1 MDAII
6 LCVLIFLAGVYFG
19 RKSAKKKI
27 YVDRQDAP
35 SVQKTVQQPKPYVP
49 PKKFR
54 DSRWEDRDELFWN
67 MMQEGVFLQ
76 KKRSGYLLSE
86 VENIYRENLESWF
99 GRYCYVNSQVSLGQ
113 LIDFPAQSQFSK
125 EERKRFF
132 AIFNG
137 MAMDYVLVSRK
148 TNRIVCVIE
157 LNDASHNEP
166 ERMERDRKLSALMK
180 VSEIPFMYVNLNQ
193 IGIEPDI
200 WSERKNTLYEFS

>member
-1 MDAII
+1 
-6 LCVLIFLAGVYFG
+6 
-19 RKSAKKKI
+19 
-27 YVDRQDAP
+27 
-35 SVQKTVQQPKPYVP
+35 
-49 PKKFR
+49 
-54 DSRWEDRDELFWN
+54 
-67 MMQEGVFLQ
+67 MQEGVFLQ

-86 VENIYRENLESWF
+86 VENIYRENLEGWF

-113 LIDFPAQSQFSK
+113 LIDFPAQNKFSQ

-180 VSEIPFMYVNLNQ
+180 VSEIPFMYVNINQ